1 VTRERALPA
10 LDAAHIR
17 SFSERPEHDVC
28 NGLLLRSDV
37 HRLLGA
43 GYVTV
48 TPQYKVEVSHRV
60 REDFNDGENYLKLR
74 GAAIVVP
81 EREGSRPDRDA
92 LAGHNE
98 RRFRG

>member
-17 SFSERPEHDVC
+17 
-28 NGLLLRSDV
+28 LRSDV
-37 HRLLGA
+37 HRLFDA

-48 TPQYKVEVSHRV
+48 TPQYVVEVSHRV
-60 REDFNDGENYLKLR
+60 RDDFDDGGNHLR
-74 GAAIVVP
+74 LHGEGIVVP
-81 EREGSRPDRDA
+81 EREGW
-92 LAGHNE
+92 